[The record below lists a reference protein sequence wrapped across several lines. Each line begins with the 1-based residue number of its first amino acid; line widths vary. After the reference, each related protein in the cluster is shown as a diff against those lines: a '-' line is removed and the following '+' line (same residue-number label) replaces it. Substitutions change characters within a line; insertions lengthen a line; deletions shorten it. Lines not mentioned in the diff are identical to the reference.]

1 MRNISK
7 SLVIGFL
14 LALLPVPILH
24 AQPAQG
30 VHPYNTAAAQNA
42 PAGQAPDELIK
53 KLSDLVHARKYVEA
67 EQFTA
72 GLLVAFPDDQRLIKV
87 KALLDKSLAA
97 EGTTSVN
104 PGNAPASSNSPAAA
118 QTPSNVNREELTG
131 MDKID
136 YSALLELAREAQQNS
151 DLLEQSKLLQQFME
165 QSAQFLQQH
174 PDQMLLWQ
182 LRAASAINLHEPL
195 AGFDAAQKLLSAGS
209 ANSNEPNVSQL
220 LAKLKL
226 LGWLDAQQAQAMQL
240 SADHEREQQAAAA
253 RAEQLRLESAKYTLP
268 VAHAHGFTYSYGY
281 MTVNEHDAVYVAD
294 DETIHLA
301 KSDIQELKV
310 FCVANNMCGLYFYP
324 KDGRKF
330 FFLAVTEYAVAN
342 KTVEGKVVFPPSVI
356 GNAVVAR
363 WKYVSADKKTLS
375 PPPPAQDSAS
385 ENAPAPPAPAQ
396 AARSS
401 VPPNNRAPQR
411 VATGSDLEQI
421 LVSATRGPESAAKG
435 EDSSA
440 PALAEKSAALVA
452 VSNTTV
458 LHVYRPHHLTAA
470 VQKPYIYVDG
480 KQITTIGNSQ
490 EVRMLLA
497 PGEHSITVSK
507 KYVDN
512 LVPINDLPMAA
523 GGEYWVRVELS
534 AGAWGAHTKLYVVPT
549 AQARDES
556 KEMKE
561 VQIDDVSVN

>member
-1 MRNISK
+1 MSNISK
-7 SLVIGFL
+7 SLVLGFF
-14 LALLPVPILH
+14 LALLPVPVLH

-30 VHPYNTAAAQNA
+30 VHASNGALAQNT

-53 KLSDLVHARKYVEA
+53 KLSDLVHAGKYMEA

-72 GLLVAFPDDQRLIKV
+72 GLLVAFPDDQRLIKA

-97 EGTTSVN
+97 GGTTNGS
-104 PGNAPASSNSPAAA
+104 PGISPASSDSPTA
-118 QTPSNVNREELTG
+118 QPPSNANREELTG

-151 DLLEQSKLLQQFME
+151 DLPEQNKLLQQFME
-165 QSAQFLQQH
+165 QSAQFLQKH

-182 LRAASAINLHEPL
+182 LRAASAISLHEPL
-195 AGFDAAQKLLSAGS
+195 AGFDAAQKLLSRGA
-209 ANSNEPNVSQL
+209 ANSKDPNVSQL

-226 LGWLDAQQAQAMQL
+226 LGWLDAQQAQALQL
-240 SADHEREQQAAAA
+240 SADHEREQQEAAA
-253 RAEQLRLESAKYTLP
+253 RAEQLRAENAKYTLP
-268 VAHAHGFTYSYGY
+268 VAHARGFSYSYGY
-281 MTVNEHDAVYVAD
+281 MTVNDNDAVYVAD

-301 KSDIQELKV
+301 KGDIRELKV

-324 KDGRKF
+324 KDGRKL
-330 FFLAVTEYAVAN
+330 FFLAVTAYAVAN
-342 KTVEGKVVFPPSVI
+342 KTVEGKVIFPPSVI

-363 WKYVSADKKTLS
+363 WKYVSTDKKTLS

-396 AARSS
+396 SARSF
-401 VPPNNRAPQR
+401 VPANSGAPQL
-411 VATGSDLEQI
+411 VATGSDLEQT
-421 LVSATRGPESAAKG
+421 LLPAARLPESAAKG
-435 EDSSA
+435 KDSSA
-440 PALAEKSAALVA
+440 PALAEKAAVA
-452 VSNTTV
+452 VGVSNTTV
-458 LHVYRPHHLTAA
+458 LHVYRPHHFTAA
-470 VQKPYIYVDG
+470 GQKPYIYVDG
-480 KQITTIGNSQ
+480 KQITTIANSQ
-490 EVRMLLA
+490 EVRLLLT

-523 GGEYWVRVELS
+523 GGEYWVRVEIS
-534 AGAWGAHTKLYVVPT
+534 AGAWGAHTKLYVVAA
-549 AQARDES
+549 AQARDEA

-561 VQIDDVSVN
+561 MQIDNVSMN

>member
-1 MRNISK
+1 MRNIPK
-7 SLVIGFL
+7 CFVLAFF
-14 LALLPVPILH
+14 LALLAVPILH
-24 AQPAQG
+24 AKPALG
-30 VHPYNTAAAQNA
+30 GHASDTAAAQST
-42 PAGQAPDELIK
+42 PAGQAPDELIT
-53 KLSDLVHARKYVEA
+53 KLSDLVHAGKYVEA

-97 EGTTSVN
+97 GGTTNVS
-104 PGNAPASSNSPAAA
+104 PGNAPASSNSPAE
-118 QTPSNVNREELTG
+118 QPPSNANREELTG

-151 DLLEQSKLLQQFME
+151 DLPEQSKLLQQFME
-165 QSAQFLQQH
+165 QSAQFLQKH
-174 PDQMLLWQ
+174 PNQMLLWQ
-182 LRAASAINLHEPL
+182 LRAASAISLHEPL
-195 AGFDAAQKLLSAGS
+195 AGFDAAQKLLSAGA
-209 ANSNEPNVSQL
+209 ANSNDPHVSQL
-220 LAKLKL
+220 LAKLKS
-226 LGWLDAQQAQAMQL
+226 LGWLDAQHAQALQL
-240 SADHEREQQAAAA
+240 SADREREQEAAAA
-253 RAEQLRLESAKYTLP
+253 RAEQLRAENAKYTLP
-268 VAHAHGFTYSYGY
+268 VAHAHGFSYSYGY
-281 MTVNEHDAVYVAD
+281 MTVNDYDAVYVAD

-301 KSDIQELKV
+301 KSDIRELKV
-310 FCVANNMCGLYFYP
+310 FCVANNMCGLYFFP
-324 KDGRKF
+324 KDGRKY

-342 KTVEGKVVFPPSVI
+342 KTVEGKVIFPPSVI

-363 WKYVSADKKTLS
+363 WKYVSTDKKTLS
-375 PPPPAQDSAS
+375 PPSPAQDSAS
-385 ENAPAPPAPAQ
+385 ENAPAPPAPVQ

-401 VPPNNRAPQR
+401 VPANNGVPRP
-411 VATGSDLEQI
+411 VTTGSDLEQT
-421 LVSATRGPESAAKG
+421 LVSEARDPKSAAKG

-440 PALAEKSAALVA
+440 PSLTEKSAARVA

-480 KQITTIGNSQ
+480 KQITTIANSQ

-512 LVPINDLPMAA
+512 LVPINDLQMAA
-523 GGEYWVRVELS
+523 GGEYWVRVEIS

-561 VQIDDVSVN
+561 VQIDDVSMN